1 MTTSSKITISL
12 HFQAEGEWQF
22 EAGALVLSDGG
33 ICCIDEFSL
42 LREEDRAS
50 IHEAMEQQTISV
62 AKAGMVCKL
71 NTRCSVIAT
80 DNPIGDV
87 YNTELPL
94 DKNIKLESPLLSRF
108 DLTFIVLD
116 KKIEELDR

>member
-1 MTTSSKITISL
+1 MRLSTKITKAIP
-12 HFQAEGEWQF
+12 FQAEGEWQF

-80 DNPIGDV
+80 DNPIGDI
-87 YNTELPL
+87 YNSDLPL
-94 DKNIKLESPLLSRF
+94 EKNIKLESPLLSRF